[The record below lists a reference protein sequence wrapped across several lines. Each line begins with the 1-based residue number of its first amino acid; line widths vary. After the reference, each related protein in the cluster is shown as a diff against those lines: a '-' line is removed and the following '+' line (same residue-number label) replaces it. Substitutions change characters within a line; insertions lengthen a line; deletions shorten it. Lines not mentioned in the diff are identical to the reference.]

1 MIVRLIVFF
10 QPTFRIPHSPV
21 AAYWSLHLTHRSPI
35 IPAPRVAEVRT
46 HKGRGRMSGSVTSFR
61 KWNRAR
67 ITNWRHTE
75 MFSIRTHTH
84 THTCPFPTIIQ
95 QQFAQLDSLTCTS
108 RHSGVVSHTHY
119 ILIFPPGYSSP
130 SNGHFPCL
138 RVLIRKTTCSWHQFR
153 VRIIGLK

>member
-84 THTCPFPTIIQ
+84 THMSVSDDHTTAVCATRLTHVHLPPQWSSQPYTLYPDIPPLDIPPLRTDISPAYEYLFVK
-95 QQFAQLDSLTCTS
+95 QLAHDINLE
-108 RHSGVVSHTHY
+108 SG
-119 ILIFPPGYSSP
+119 L
-130 SNGHFPCL
+130 
-138 RVLIRKTTCSWHQFR
+138 
-153 VRIIGLK
+153 